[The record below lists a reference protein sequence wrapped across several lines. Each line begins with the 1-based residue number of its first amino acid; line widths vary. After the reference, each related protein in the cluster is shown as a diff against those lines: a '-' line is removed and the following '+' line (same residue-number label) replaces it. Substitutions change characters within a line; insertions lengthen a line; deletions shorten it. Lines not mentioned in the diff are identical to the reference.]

1 MFTELFR
8 KFYSSIGQRDTRCN
22 ICFSTRLETKRFT
35 FCGTAKPNSYMRRKT
50 MNFLLCLDC
59 GYSYCRENF
68 KDYVRLGAKTISSAE
83 DYVRVGDGQRPGR
96 EFYMAQEAIDILRSP
111 DFFLP
116 REVRDEQNKR
126 KLRVLIFA
134 PGNSLDHELIRKLDS
149 VAECKITDLENFQ
162 KSTYFVPID
171 TRESFDVVIA
181 CEVVEH
187 FTRPRKEFGNLF
199 RYLNKTGLLVVST
212 NLRKDEDFSERT
224 YPFLYG
230 HTSYYSG
237 RSLIFLAEMN
247 GLFIDFR
254 TPIGPTFNFK
264 SKIKRFTYLTKS
276 QDSYLSLKN
285 HFSIKPYP
293 DCE

>member
-1 MFTELFR
+1 
-8 KFYSSIGQRDTRCN
+8 
-22 ICFSTRLETKRFT
+22 
-35 FCGTAKPNSYMRRKT
+35 

-59 GYSYCRENF
+59 GYSFCRENF
-68 KDYVRLGAKTISSAE
+68 KDYVKLGPKTIASSE
-83 DYVRVGDGQRPGR
+83 VYTRVGNGQQPGR
-96 EFYMAQEAIDILRSP
+96 EYFMAKEAIDVLGSP

-116 REVRDEQNKR
+116 QTIREQRSKR
-126 KLRVLIFA
+126 KFRVLIFA
-134 PGNSLDHELIRKLDS
+134 PGNSLDHELLRKLDS

-162 KSTYFVPID
+162 KSPHFIPLD
-171 TRESFDVVIA
+171 TGETFDVVIA

-187 FTRPRKEFGNLF
+187 FMYPRKEFGNLF
-199 RYLNKTGLLVVST
+199 RYLNKTGLLVIST
-212 NLRKDEDFSERT
+212 NLRKDDDFSART

-247 GLFIDFR
+247 GLYIDFR

-276 QDSYLSLKN
+276 DETYLSLQN

>member
-1 MFTELFR
+1 
-8 KFYSSIGQRDTRCN
+8 
-22 ICFSTRLETKRFT
+22 
-35 FCGTAKPNSYMRRKT
+35 

-68 KDYVRLGAKTISSAE
+68 KDYVKLGSQTISSSK
-83 DYVRVGDGQRPGR
+83 DYVRVGDGVRPGR
-96 EFYMAQEAIDILRSP
+96 EYYMVKEAVDILGDL

-116 REVRDEQNKR
+116 REEKERLNKR
-126 KLRVLIFA
+126 KFRVLIFA

-149 VAECKITDLENFQ
+149 VEECKITDLKNFQ
-162 KSTYFVPID
+162 QSVHFVPLD
-171 TRESFDVVIA
+171 TKESFDIVIA

-187 FTRPRKEFGNLF
+187 FTYPRKEFGNLF
-199 RYLNKTGLLVVST
+199 RYLKKTGFLIVST

-247 GLFIDFR
+247 GFFIDFR

-264 SKIKRFTYLTKS
+264 SKIKRFTYFTRS

-285 HFSIKPYP
+285 YFSIKPYP
-293 DCE
+293 ECE

>member
-1 MFTELFR
+1 M
-8 KFYSSIGQRDTRCN
+8 K
-22 ICFSTRLETKRFT
+22 
-35 FCGTAKPNSYMRRKT
+35 RKT

-59 GYSYCRENF
+59 GYSYCRQNY
-68 KDYVRLGAKTISSAE
+68 KDYVRLGSKTISSSE
-83 DYVRVGDGQRPGR
+83 DYARVGDGLRPGR
-96 EFYMAQEAIDILRSP
+96 EYYMAKEAIDILGDP

-116 REVRDEQNKR
+116 QTVREELGKR
-126 KLRVLIFA
+126 KFRVLIFA
-134 PGNSLDHELIRKLDS
+134 PGNSLDHELLRRLDS

-162 KSTYFVPID
+162 RSTHFVPLN
-171 TRESFDVVIA
+171 TRESFDIVIA

-187 FTRPRKEFGNLF
+187 FTYPRKEFGNLF

-247 GLFIDFR
+247 GLLIDFR

-264 SKIKRFTYLTKS
+264 SKIKRFTYFTKS

-285 HFSIKPYP
+285 YFSIKPYP
-293 DCE
+293 ECE